1 MIQGGVR
8 NNIIPESCQM
18 IGTIRTLDV
27 KMQDL
32 IHEKIRL
39 TATKIAESAGAT
51 ATVKIDKYAPVVYNN
66 LELMKNMIPTLER
79 VASPENLI
87 ISKAVTGAEDF
98 AFFANEVPSVFLF
111 LGGMK
116 KGMSVI
122 DAPPHHTP
130 DFFIDESGMKLGVRT
145 MCNMALDYMERGK

>member
-1 MIQGGVR
+1 VR
-8 NNIIPESCQM
+8 NNIIPESCKM

-27 KMQDL
+27 KMQDI

-51 ATVKIDKYAPVVYNN
+51 AEVTIDKYAPVVHNH
-66 LELMKNMIPTLER
+66 LELMKKMIPTMER
-79 VASPENLI
+79 VAGSENVI
-87 ISKAVTGAEDF
+87 VQKAVTGAEDF

-116 KGMSVI
+116 KGTSVI

-130 DFFIDESGMKLGVRT
+130 DFYIDESGMKLGVRT
-145 MCNMALDYMERGK
+145 LCNMAVDYMTMK